1 MNAPDGQVE
10 AEQVS
15 GQRRRGRPK
24 AAPDVVQRTE
34 IAEAAWAILLER
46 GYGGTSMN
54 DVAARA
60 RVSLRTIY
68 RFYPTKPQLFAGV
81 VALQRRSLLALPG
94 DYDHLPLVEA
104 LEQIFQVDLPAEAE
118 HQREALMSIILVEGR
133 QFPELSSALEDQ
145 GPRQSSHLLA
155 EWLERQRSLGRMAF
169 EDAGLVANMLMDVVF
184 GAVALRRIDQPA
196 MSDGRD
202 RSAYLRRCFLTIVE
216 GLRPRD

>member
-1 MNAPDGQVE
+1 MDSPNPPSE
-10 AEQVS
+10 TEQVS

-24 AAPDVVQRTE
+24 VAPDAVQRAE

-46 GYGGTSMN
+46 GYGGMSMS

-68 RFYPTKPQLFAGV
+68 RFYPAKQQLFAGV

-94 DYDHLPLVEA
+94 NYDHLPLVDA
-104 LEQIFQVDLPAEAE
+104 LEQIFQIDVPPEAE

-133 QFPELSSALEDQ
+133 QFPELSEVLGEH
-145 GPRQSSHLLA
+145 GPAHSRHLLA
-155 EWLERQRSLGRMAF
+155 GWLEGQRSLGRVVFA
-169 EDAGLVANMLMDVVF
+169 DAGLVANMLMDVVF
-184 GAVALRRIDQPA
+184 GAVALRRIDQPVV
-196 MSDGRD
+196 SDGCD
-202 RSAYLRRCFLTIVE
+202 RPAYLRRCFETIVE